1 MPPPRSARGAPPQ
14 GGAASGPAKPAP
26 RRPLG
31 AITVEPLER
40 HPQHV
45 GVVAA
50 LVYREFWAD
59 VEDGMTEAELRAVF
73 GGDAPPGRVLASLV
87 ALEHDVPLGCVH
99 LIDNDDR
106 SLPELYPWMA
116 AMVVVPERRG
126 QGIGS
131 LLVRALMREARA
143 MGFERL
149 WFGTDGPGFYERLGA
164 QKHLPK
170 GRDFWIMT
178 LPLPPA

>member
-1 MPPPRSARGAPPQ
+1 MNPS
-14 GGAASGPAKPAP
+14 
-26 RRPLG
+26 L
-31 AITVEPLER
+31 VVHDLWR
-40 HPQHV
+40 HPQHLDF
-45 GVVAA
+45 VAG

-59 VEDGMTEAELRAVF
+59 VKDGMTEAELADAF
-73 GGDAPPGRVLASLV
+73 GGRAAPGRVLASLI
-87 ALEHDVPLGCVH
+87 ALEGEVPLGCVH
-99 LIDNDDR
+99 LIDNDDP

-131 LLVRALMREARA
+131 MLVRALMREAKA
-143 MGFERL
+143 LGFERI

-164 QKHLPK
+164 VKHLSK

-178 LPLPPA
+178 LPLG